1 MADEKDN
8 KEKKDSKESKAAK
21 AKEPAAKKPPA
32 KKPAAKKDAAE
43 KKEPKEKPA
52 KKASKKAEPKADK
65 PAKADKAE
73 KPAKEKKPRRKALAK
88 KGAKKEAPKPARKA
102 PKSGELPVVRASARY
117 VRIAPRKARLIADQ
131 VRGMHIEQARAL
143 LAFSPRGAA
152 EDIHKLINSAA
163 ANAENNHDL
172 IGDEMRITSITVDEG
187 PTLRRFRPR
196 ALGRATPINK
206 RTSHI
211 AVALTP
217 VED

>member
-1 MADEKDN
+1 MADEK
-8 KEKKDSKESKAAK
+8 KASEKKATKRSPKSSAKKAAK
-21 AKEPAAKKPPA
+21 AVAKKA
-32 KKPAAKKDAAE
+32 TKKPSKKAEGKAASKAKAAE
-43 KKEPKEKPA
+43 KKPA
-52 KKASKKAEPKADK
+52 
-65 PAKADKAE
+65 PAPVAA
-73 KPAKEKKPRRKALAK
+73 
-88 KGAKKEAPKPARKA
+88 
-102 PKSGELPVVRASARY
+102 PVVRASARY

-131 VRGMHIEQARAL
+131 VRGLHIEKARAL
-143 LAFSPRGAA
+143 LQFSPRSAA

-172 IGDEMRITSITVDEG
+172 IADEMRVSSITVDEG